1 MKSFKFKQNALNE
14 KNIDNNG
21 WLFKYRI
28 KKNFGVFSLTT
39 PVIKEVT
46 FSKGPTVRYQK
57 HRAFGIGILNS
68 NNELSGLVFFDPH
81 IRILIFL
88 FIMFGVAYASFN
100 IFFGIIFASLF
111 YLLFLMLSFEDD
123 EKLLC
128 QCKIM
133 FETGS

>member
-1 MKSFKFKQNALNE
+1 MRSFKFKQDALND

-21 WLFKYRI
+21 WLFKFRII
-28 KKNFGVFSLTT
+28 KKLGVFSLTT
-39 PVIKEVT
+39 PVMKEVT

-57 HRAFGIGILNS
+57 HRAFGIGITNA

-81 IRILIFL
+81 IRISIFL
-88 FIMFGVAYASFN
+88 FILFGVAYASYN
-100 IFFGIIFASLF
+100 IFAGMIFASLF
-111 YLLFLMLSFEDD
+111 YLFFLILSSKDD
-123 EKLLC
+123 DKLLC